1 MFNFRLQSVLNFRK
15 RQEEEKQRD
24 LAVVN
29 MEQRKISDDLNGLVD
44 EREAKSRELNSLFSR
59 PTDVNMLRLYSN
71 FLSGRDTD
79 IEKKI
84 RELAASKERLRQKQL
99 ELQEY
104 VKRKRVLEV
113 LKERRLETHTREEH
127 RKELVF
133 LDETATNIWFQER
146 R

>member
-1 MFNFRLQSVLNFRK
+1 MFNFRLQSVLDFRK

-29 MEQRKISDDLNGLVD
+29 MEQRKINDDLNDLVG
-44 EREAKSRELNSLFSR
+44 ERETKSRELNGLFSR

-79 IEKKI
+79 IERKI

-113 LKERRLETHTREEH
+113 LRERRLETHAKGER
-127 RKELVF
+127 RKEMAS